1 MKPFGAFREG
11 DADIT
16 PAVLAIGRPGF
27 PQALIGTLRR
37 LANVGH
43 CMVFSL
49 KEEGATRCLLDI
61 GNIPIGGDLGVAYSE
76 HFHAADPNR
85 DAILS
90 EARSAAPIVLP
101 IFARRM
107 YSDSYRKLFFD
118 DSGIVDK
125 FATAIWVEGACFYVN
140 FYRIRS
146 QGRFA
151 PEEVHRLKKVA
162 PAVSALVAR
171 HFQDESAPHLDP
183 EQSLARVLATS
194 PPFDGL
200 TGRERD
206 VCRRILLGLSSEA
219 ISAELGISLHSTLT
233 YRKRAYEKLGISSQ
247 NELFGMVLRLL
258 TSSHNLN

>member
-1 MKPFGAFREG
+1 MKPLGAFTDSVG
-11 DADIT
+11 DIT

-49 KEEGATRCLLDI
+49 APEGAVRCLLDI
-61 GNIPIGGDLGVAYSE
+61 GNIPIGGELGLAYSE
-76 HFHAADPNR
+76 HFHLADPNR

-90 EARSAAPIVLP
+90 RAESPTPIVLP
-101 IFARRM
+101 TFVRRM
-107 YSDSYRKLFFD
+107 YGNSYRKLFFD
-118 DSGIVDK
+118 DSGIIDK
-125 FATAIWVEGACFYVN
+125 FATAIWADGGCFYVN

-151 PEEVHRLKKVA
+151 AIEVERLTRAA
-162 PAVSALVAR
+162 PAVSATVAR
-171 HFQDESAPHLDP
+171 HFQEARSPDLDP
-183 EQSLARVLATS
+183 GRRLANLLAGS
-194 PPFDGL
+194 PPFDAL
-200 TGRERD
+200 TGRERE
-206 VCRRILLGLSSEA
+206 VCRRILLGFSSEA

-247 NELFGMVLRLL
+247 NELFGMVLGLVTL
-258 TSSHNLN
+258 GCGLN